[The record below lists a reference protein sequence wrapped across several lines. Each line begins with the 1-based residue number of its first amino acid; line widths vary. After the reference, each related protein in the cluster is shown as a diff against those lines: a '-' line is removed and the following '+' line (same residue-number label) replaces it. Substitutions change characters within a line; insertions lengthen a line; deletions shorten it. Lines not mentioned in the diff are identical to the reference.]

1 MAIPFDTDLPIF
13 LWSMGK
19 VIFGAKKRMQQAQRA
34 IPVVQNLEIVPA
46 ESLNQATKEYIKPY
60 DEQLAALNYFP
71 DCTYRATNLKNL
83 GQNLSRHYY
92 HAADSASCMLIII
105 EIRVK
110 VDGVENMKTM
120 ASVSFRTQF
129 SNGTIL
135 TTRNSALKTL
145 LDHPSYSILQQCLH
159 TTSLTELKRRHD
171 TKAAGLG
178 TPLPP
183 PAGEEAVLA
192 NQHAEHKRFSEFQL
206 ERGLY
211 RLLPSGDAY
220 EMTPK
225 AMYRGIWNH
234 FNPLAK
240 RIEFLPMLLSGLLGC
255 VLALLAILKFAPQV
269 AGYFGQNQQ
278 MSLPFVWSIIA
289 AFYIVAGVLIG
300 ATSSRTSF
308 PWIMLISYVPAHLM
322 AGWSFGW
329 WPYSTLM
336 FVTAWYVIRERMKRK
351 LIFAA

>member
-1 MAIPFDTDLPIF
+1 MPIPFDTDLPIF
-13 LWSMGK
+13 LWSIGK
-19 VIFGAKKRMQQAQRA
+19 VIFSAKKRLIEAQRA
-34 IPVVQNLEIVPA
+34 IPVVQNLENVPA
-46 ESLNQATKEYIKPY
+46 ESLNQAIKEYIRPY

-71 DCTYRATNLKNL
+71 DCTYRVTNFKNL

-92 HAADSASCMLIII
+92 NATDSASCTLMII
-105 EIRVK
+105 EVRVK
-110 VDGVENMKTM
+110 VDGVENMRTS
-120 ASVSFRTQF
+120 AAVSFKTQF
-129 SNGTIL
+129 SDGTIL
-135 TTRNSALKTL
+135 NTGNSPLKTL
-145 LDHPSYSILQQCLH
+145 MEHPPYRILQQCLN
-159 TTSLTELKRRHD
+159 TTSLPELKRRHD
-171 TKAAGLG
+171 AKATELG

-183 PAGEEAVLA
+183 PAGTEAVFA
-192 NQHAEHKRFSEFQL
+192 NQHAEHKRFSEFQV

-220 EMTPK
+220 ELTPK
-225 AMYRGIWNH
+225 VMYRGIWNH

-255 VLALLAILKFAPQV
+255 VLPLLAILKFGPQV

-289 AFYIVAGVLIG
+289 AFYIVAGLLIG
-300 ATSSRTSF
+300 AISERSSF

-322 AGWSFGW
+322 AGWTFGW

-336 FVTAWYVIRERMKRK
+336 FVTVFYVIRERRKRK